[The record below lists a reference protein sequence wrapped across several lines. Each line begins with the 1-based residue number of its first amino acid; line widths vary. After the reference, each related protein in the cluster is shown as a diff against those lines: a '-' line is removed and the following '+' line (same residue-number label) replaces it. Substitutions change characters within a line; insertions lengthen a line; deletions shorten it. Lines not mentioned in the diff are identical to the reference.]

1 MVVVGAEK
9 AKKAQQPA
17 KTSARAALA
26 RRIISL
32 RLGSLAF
39 LVPRAS
45 TPTVLGSRARAAHAT
60 SLLTVQETQ
69 PIFAGLA
76 LAERAGNSRT
86 QMRSRRVS
94 AALSTRT
101 PLPGVRAAHAVPA
114 KAPLEEQARARS
126 AVRIS
131 SREWAPH
138 ASRVPAGL
146 GAAKA
151 RRTIA
156 SFAGRISS
164 HRGSAR
170 AV

>member
-1 MVVVGAEK
+1 MVVVRAEK
-9 AKKAQQPA
+9 AKKARQGA
-17 KTSARAALA
+17 ETSARAARV

-32 RLGSLAF
+32 RLGGLAF
-39 LVPRAS
+39 LVPRTS
-45 TPTVLGSRARAAHAT
+45 TPMVQGSRARAARAT
-60 SLLTVQETQ
+60 SLLPVQETQ
-69 PIFAGLA
+69 PIFAGPA
-76 LAERAGNSRT
+76 LPERADHL
-86 QMRSRRVS
+86 RSRRVS
-94 AALSTRT
+94 AAQSIRT
-101 PLPGVRAAHAVPA
+101 PLPGVRAVHAVPA